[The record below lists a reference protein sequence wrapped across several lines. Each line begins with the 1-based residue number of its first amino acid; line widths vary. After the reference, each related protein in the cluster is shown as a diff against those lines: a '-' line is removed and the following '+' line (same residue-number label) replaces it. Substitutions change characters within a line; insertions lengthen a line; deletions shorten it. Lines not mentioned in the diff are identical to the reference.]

1 MPAIDGVVD
10 DAAHLRRGGDA
21 HDPDAALGGTL
32 SSLEKDMTLAPPWC
46 TSGASAVAEVPNSG
60 PSTRATPSVRAL
72 R

>member
-1 MPAIDGVVD
+1 MPMIQTPGW
-10 DAAHLRRGGDA
+10 AAD
-21 HDPDAALGGTL
+21 
-32 SSLEKDMTLAPPWC
+32 SSLEKDTTLAPPWA